1 MRFIYFYSAAI
12 LVLLVSLSS
21 LWFYSGDIE
30 AVDTHNFNGFDAYGS
45 SLVDKL
51 APNLESKAIV
61 SKEAQQKLNEKN
73 SSINKVHFVDVLER
87 DLKDTVVQVFS
98 EVLEFN
104 WLEPYKSPSQ
114 HESAG
119 TGFFINSNWEFATNH
134 HVVDQAASITIQFP
148 TSGKRRY
155 EAEALTVSP
164 ERDLALLRIKP
175 SELNK
180 LKEDL
185 KMKTSRF
192 LRFGDS
198 DLLRRAEK
206 VMTLGYPLAQNGLK
220 STSGVM
226 SGRENIGGQYY
237 LQISAPIN
245 GGNSGGPCLSKLGK
259 VVGINSASF
268 KDAQNVNYVIPINE
282 VRLFLEQTAT
292 LPETGKTKMWLKPYL
307 GVKFHSADES
317 LTEFLGNPKPGGI
330 YVAKITPGTLL
341 HKAGIRI
348 GDMIYRINNLA
359 IDGHGEMNVPWNKE
373 EKISL
378 VSYLARLKIG
388 QKIDIEFYRNGVQK
402 KISFVFNHCDRPA
415 ICQRYPG
422 YEKIDYEVIGGMVV
436 MDLTLNHL
444 MLLAGANPEL
454 IKYADS
460 DEHANPAVVVT
471 KVLLNSPAARSR
483 CIMPG
488 MLISELNGVKIKN
501 LADFRKQALQST
513 DYMTIKT
520 TQGVFCAIPVS
531 KIIDS
536 ELGLSQTYFYPLSQT
551 FLKLQEKA
559 LLKGK
564 SVK

>member
-1 MRFIYFYSAAI
+1 M
-12 LVLLVSLSS
+12 VLLFSLSS
-21 LWFYSGDIE
+21 LWFYYGDIE
-30 AVDTHNFNGFDAYGS
+30 AVNAHDFKSFDNYGS
-45 SLVDKL
+45 GLADQL
-51 APNLESKAIV
+51 APLEKSQAIA
-61 SKEAQQKLNEKN
+61 SKEVQEKLGDPN
-73 SSINKVHFVDVLER
+73 SNINKVHFADVLER

-98 EVLEFN
+98 EVVEFN
-104 WLEPYKSPSQ
+104 WLEPYKSPNQ
-114 HESAG
+114 HECAG
-119 TGFFINSNWEFATNH
+119 TGFFINSNWEFSTNH

-155 EAEALTVSP
+155 EAEAITVSP

-175 SELNK
+175 SEVDK
-180 LKEDL
+180 VKEDL
-185 KMKTSRF
+185 KIKATRF

-198 DLLRRAEK
+198 DLLKKAEK

-220 STSGVM
+220 STTGVI
-226 SGRENIGGQYY
+226 SGRENIAGQYY
-237 LQISAPIN
+237 IQISAPIN
-245 GGNSGGPCLSKLGK
+245 QGNSGGPCLSKSGC
-259 VVGINSASF
+259 VVGINSASIQG
-268 KDAQNVNYVIPINE
+268 AQNVNYIIPINE
-282 VRLFLEQTAT
+282 VGLFLEQTAMM
-292 LPETGKTKMWLKPYL
+292 PDTGKTKLWLKPYL
-307 GVKFHSADES
+307 GVKFHGADDS

-330 YVAKITPGTLL
+330 YVAKITPNTLL

-348 GDMIYRINNLA
+348 GDMIYRINNLS

-373 EKISL
+373 EKVSL

-388 QKIDIEFYRNGVQK
+388 QKIDIDFYRKGVK
-402 KISFVFNHCDRPA
+402 RRVSFTFNHSDRPA

-460 DEHANPAVVVT
+460 DEHSNPAVVIT
-471 KVLLNSPAARSR
+471 KVLLNSPASRSK

-488 MLISELNGVKIKN
+488 TLIAELNGVKIKN
-501 LADFRKQALQST
+501 LADFRKQVLNSVN
-513 DYMTIKT
+513 YMTIKT

-536 ELGLSQTYFYPLSQT
+536 ELALSQTYFYPLSQT
-551 FLKLQEKA
+551 FLRLQEQA